1 MPINSFW
8 TADDKI
14 PIAQK
19 KVSVPSDN
27 GLEYSAG
34 QKINI
39 TIPPTIQY
47 IQPRESYLSWDVKVQ
62 LPANASGLT
71 EDATRIML
79 DETLG
84 SQVLI
89 RDIFIYSGGAGNI
102 LLEEYQNYNVL
113 TGVKYDYETNSTLRA
128 KRALTEGSLN
138 HSIQCRGSCGTT
150 ESTKNDCVTNPY
162 FKGINESASSVSAS
176 FTNSDFQNVKCLLPI
191 NTGIFSNDKVFPVL
205 MTEGLKIEI
214 ILEQNTNVFRQ
225 LDTVLDHRMI
235 KNCPVFHSTNGSD
248 NQPHN
253 ASATL
258 SPAITQIYLTRD
270 NNMINT
276 PQVPFVVGERLGY
289 STFAGVRST
298 FTDDPIISAID
309 YESGSGK
316 FGLVK
321 LTLDGTGMKILS
333 GSMTNRAGV
342 IYSRSVVGQPT
353 YVVSNVELVLQ
364 QLTMP
369 DGYTRKMSSMMKEGG
384 SMNYDFLSF
393 TNYKYSQLASDTVAN
408 IRLPLNQSRAK
419 AILCI
424 PVDASNRSIGNDI
437 SATGT
442 YVISNEDNDLLI
454 GSDSS
459 GLRGIASNISDYQ
472 FFYDGKLNPS
482 RRVDCSKTSSKVSIS
497 QQQLVELEK
506 ALAQSK
512 IIPYSFRAFQSNF
525 VIGRALSLQDGIYDA
540 RGRDFNLQVE
550 YPDAADFNHLWHNWV
565 AHLRRIVFTGDGIS
579 LSI

>member
-39 TIPPTIQY
+39 TIPPTVQY

-62 LPANASGLT
+62 LPENASGLLD
-71 EDATRIML
+71 EPTRIML
-79 DETLG
+79 DEALG

-113 TGVKYDYETNSTLRA
+113 TGVKYDYETNATLRA
-128 KRALTEGSLN
+128 KRALTEGALN

-150 ESTKNDCVTNPY
+150 ESGKNDCVTNPY
-162 FKGINESASSVSAS
+162 FKGVLESASSVSAS
-176 FTNSDFQNVKCLLPI
+176 FTNADFQNVKCLLPI

-225 LDTVLDHRMI
+225 LDTVLDKRMI
-235 KNCPVFHSTNGSD
+235 KNGPIFHSTNGND
-248 NQPHN
+248 AAPLN
-253 ASATL
+253 ASTGT
-258 SPAITQIYLTRD
+258 PITTIYLTRD

-276 PQVPFVVGERLGY
+276 PQVPFVVGERIGY
-289 STFAGVRST
+289 TTFAGTRSG
-298 FTDDPIISAID
+298 FTADPIISQID
-309 YESGSGK
+309 YESGSGDY
-316 FGLVK
+316 GLVK
-321 LTLDGTGMKILS
+321 LTLDGTGMNIAS
-333 GSMTNRAGV
+333 GSMTNRGGV
-342 IYSRSVVGQPT
+342 LYSRSNVGQPT
-353 YVVSNVELVLQ
+353 YVVSNVEFVLQ

-369 DGYTRKMSSMMKEGG
+369 EGYTRKMMSMMKSGG
-384 SMNYDFLSF
+384 EMQYDFLSF

-424 PVDASNRSIGNDI
+424 PTDATNRTTDADI
-437 SATGT
+437 NADNT
-442 YVISNEDNDLLI
+442 YLISEETDDLHI
-454 GSDSS
+454 YSDRS
-459 GLRGIASNISDYQ
+459 GLVGVADTIESYQ

-482 RRVDCSKTSSKVSIS
+482 RKVDCAKTSSRTSIS
-497 QQQLVELEK
+497 QQQLIELEK

-525 VIGRALSLQDGIYDA
+525 VIGRALSLQDGILDT
-540 RGRDFNLQVE
+540 RGKDFNVQIE
-550 YPDAADFNHLWHNWV
+550 YPATAGHNHLWMNWV
-565 AHLRRIVFTGDGIS
+565 AHLRRITFNGDGIS